1 MYIWTNK
8 LSSRSTLY
16 LLPDLSLPST
26 LQKLCS
32 SLIIICKSIQNLL
45 TVCYLTQISNT
56 CTAVYLNCFDVW
68 SHNLFKTEPGL
79 LSDCSLSV
87 RQMSSWILWLQIL
100 VTRRAITQTFSPAS
114 KIFWVFVF
122 DFLSKDNH
130 VHFNKLFLKIKA

>member
-16 LLPDLSLPST
+16 LLPGLSLPST

-56 CTAVYLNCFDVW
+56 CTTVYLNCFDVW

-100 VTRRAITQTFSPAS
+100 VTRRAITHRLFLLHPKYLESLFLIFSPRT
-114 KIFWVFVF
+114 ITCILINYF
-122 DFLSKDNH
+122 
-130 VHFNKLFLKIKA
+130 

>member
-8 LSSRSTLY
+8 LSSTRSFIAL
-16 LLPDLSLPST
+16 

-87 RQMSSWILWLQIL
+87 RQMSSRILWLQIL
-100 VTRRAITQTFSPAS
+100 GTRRAITHRLFLLHPKYLESLFLIFSPRT
-114 KIFWVFVF
+114 ITCILINYF
-122 DFLSKDNH
+122 
-130 VHFNKLFLKIKA
+130 